1 MSQLR
6 VLVIFVI
13 SIAFINSCQSYTS
26 GLQQSIVRADE
37 TVAITTIRTIS
48 TAEVSYN
55 LTHEGDYATLQQLV
69 DAGLLDSRF
78 GKERPLKD
86 YVITLK
92 LTPKAGAGQGYYTCN
107 LDPDRNGERV
117 GRHFY
122 VESGTDGIHV
132 NDSQP
137 ASATDKVI
145 E

>member
-6 VLVIFVI
+6 VLVIFVV

-37 TVAITTIRTIS
+37 TVALAAIRTIS
-48 TAEVSYN
+48 IAEVSYN
-55 LTHEGDYATLQQLV
+55 LTHGDYATLQQLV

-78 GKERPLKD
+78 SKERPLKD
-86 YVITLK
+86 YVITLN
-92 LTPKAGAGQGYYTCN
+92 LTPKAGAGQASYTCN

-132 NDSQP
+132 NDSQA
-137 ASATDKVI
+137 ASATDKLI